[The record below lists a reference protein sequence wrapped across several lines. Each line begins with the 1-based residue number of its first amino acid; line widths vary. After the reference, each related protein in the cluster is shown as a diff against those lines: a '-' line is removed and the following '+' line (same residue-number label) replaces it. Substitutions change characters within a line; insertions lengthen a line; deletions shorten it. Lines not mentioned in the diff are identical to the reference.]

1 MEETITKLDS
11 QDLERLQNLNNEI
24 NTLALSLGQI
34 ELEKAML
41 ETQKSNLLNT
51 FSQLQ
56 KSQEELAEELSKK
69 YGNGTIN
76 LNTGEITSLK

>member
-1 MEETITKLDS
+1 METITKLDS
-11 QDLERLQNLNNEI
+11 KDLERLQNLNNEI

-34 ELEKAML
+34 ELEKAIL

-56 KSQEELAEELSKK
+56 KSQEELAEELSEK
-69 YGNGTIN
+69 YGNGSIN
-76 LNTGEITSLK
+76 LNTGEIISSN